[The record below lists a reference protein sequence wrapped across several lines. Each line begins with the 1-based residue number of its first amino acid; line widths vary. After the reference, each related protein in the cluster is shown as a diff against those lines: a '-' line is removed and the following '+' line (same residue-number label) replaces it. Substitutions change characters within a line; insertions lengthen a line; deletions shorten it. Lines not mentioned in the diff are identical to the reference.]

1 MYIYSTITMKNL
13 YIPKIL
19 YFCLLLFL
27 SSKQSF
33 SCNLSNYTLTS
44 ITGTGPYTITTQL
57 CVGYGITGFVSGADA
72 NTRDILFGFYSTD
85 PTFSISSFSPLS
97 ITGFSTCTMDG
108 IITGSILFDPFNVQ
122 DGVYYVDP
130 GTAPCA
136 TRPYACIN
144 TTALCGNV
152 AQQCTN
158 FTFVTNVLPDSIRVF
173 GVEGDGNPVAGCYPN
188 SDMLIN
194 FNALL
199 PVFWSTVNAKKI
211 NDKEVVIN
219 WTTLSEV
226 NNYFFTV
233 EKTDE
238 LAAGLNHH
246 NQPEDLTIWTQC
258 GIVNGTNTNSRKD
271 YSFIDNNLI
280 SGLSYYRIKQTDF
293 SGKFSHSKIVV
304 LSSFSENEI
313 LKVYPNPSKNI
324 LTVEYDGLK
333 SIFLLNM
340 LGEKIYEMKNIENN
354 LLHTFSTQNFSEGM
368 YVLKIIG
375 WNNEVVS
382 HKIEI
387 IH

>member
-1 MYIYSTITMKNL
+1 MKNL

-19 YFCLLLFL
+19 YFCLVLFL

-33 SCNLSNYTLTS
+33 SCNLSNYTLTT

-57 CVGYGITGFVSGADA
+57 CVGAGITGAVRGADA
-72 NTRDILFGFYSTD
+72 NTRDILFGFYSND
-85 PTFSISSFSPLS
+85 PTFSITSFSPLS

-108 IITGSILFDPFNVQ
+108 IITGAILFDPFNVQ
-122 DGVYYVDP
+122 DGVYYADP

-173 GVEGDGNPVAGCYPN
+173 GVEGDGNPIAGCYPN
-188 SDMLIN
+188 PDMLIN

-199 PVFWSTVNAKKI
+199 PVFWSTVNARKI
-211 NDKEVVIN
+211 NEKEVLIN
-219 WTTLSEV
+219 WTTLSEID
-226 NNYFFTV
+226 NYFFTV

-238 LAAGLNHH
+238 LASGFNHH
-246 NQPEDLTIWTQC
+246 NQQTDETVWTQC

-293 SGKFSHSKIVV
+293 SGKFSYSKIVV

>member
-1 MYIYSTITMKNL
+1 MYIYSTITMRNF
-13 YIPKIL
+13 YIPKFL
-19 YFCLLLFL
+19 LFCLLLF
-27 SSKQSF
+27 SSSSTTF
-33 SCNLSNYTLTS
+33 SCNLSNYSLTS
-44 ITGTGPYTITTQL
+44 VTGTGPYTIVTQL
-57 CVGYGITGFVSGADA
+57 CVGGGITGGVRGADA
-72 NTRDILFGFYSTD
+72 NTSDFLFGFYSTN
-85 PTFSISSFSPLS
+85 PTFTVTSFSPS
-97 ITGFSTCTMDG
+97 TVTGFITGCTSVG
-108 IITGSILFDPFNVQ
+108 IDAGAILFDPFNAQ
-122 DGVYYVDP
+122 GSIYYFNDGSTSCTQP
-130 GTAPCA
+130 F
-136 TRPYACIN
+136 ACIN
-144 TTALCGNV
+144 STALCGNV
-152 AQQCTN
+152 YSQCTN
-158 FTFVTNVLPDSIRVF
+158 FTFVTNVLPDSIKVF

-188 SDMLIN
+188 PDMLIN

-211 NDKEVVIN
+211 NEKEVVIN

-238 LAAGLNHH
+238 LASGLNHH

-271 YSFIDNNLI
+271 YSFIDNNPI
-280 SGLSYYRIKQTDF
+280 SGLSYYRIKQTDY
-293 SGKFSHSKIVV
+293 SGKFSYSKIVV
-304 LSSFSENEI
+304 VSSVSENEM

>member
-1 MYIYSTITMKNL
+1 M
-13 YIPKIL
+13 
-19 YFCLLLFL
+19 
-27 SSKQSF
+27 
-33 SCNLSNYTLTS
+33 
-44 ITGTGPYTITTQL
+44 
-57 CVGYGITGFVSGADA
+57 
-72 NTRDILFGFYSTD
+72 
-85 PTFSISSFSPLS
+85 
-97 ITGFSTCTMDG
+97 
-108 IITGSILFDPFNVQ
+108 
-122 DGVYYVDP
+122 
-130 GTAPCA
+130 
-136 TRPYACIN
+136 
-144 TTALCGNV
+144 CGNV
-152 AQQCTN
+152 YSQCTN

-173 GVEGDGNPVAGCYPN
+173 GVEGDGNPIAGCYPN

-293 SGKFSHSKIVV
+293 SGKFSYSKIVV